1 VTQVRASTST
11 LIETRRGP
19 AIQVEAEN
27 EQEVVIR
34 IAGRL
39 ANTSISL
46 HVDEA
51 LAVSSAISASVAVV
65 EAGVR

>member
-1 VTQVRASTST
+1 MRASTST

-19 AIQVEAEN
+19 SIQVDAEN
-27 EQEVVIR
+27 EQEVVLR
-34 IAGRL
+34 ITGRL

-51 LAVSSAISASVAVV
+51 RALSFAIDTSIAVV